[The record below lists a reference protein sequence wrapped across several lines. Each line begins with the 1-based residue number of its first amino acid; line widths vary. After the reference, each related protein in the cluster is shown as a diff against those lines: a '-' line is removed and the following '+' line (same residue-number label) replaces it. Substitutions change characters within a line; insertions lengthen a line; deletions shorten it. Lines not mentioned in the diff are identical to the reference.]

1 MDGLMLERSVSPPLT
16 GSPRASRIENRA
28 RINFLDLLGCF
39 VFNNAIVCE
48 KRIQI
53 GKV

>member
-1 MDGLMLERSVSPPLT
+1 MDGLML
-16 GSPRASRIENRA
+16 AARIEHRA
-28 RINFLDLLGCF
+28 CVNFLDLLGCF

-48 KRIQI
+48 KRIQV